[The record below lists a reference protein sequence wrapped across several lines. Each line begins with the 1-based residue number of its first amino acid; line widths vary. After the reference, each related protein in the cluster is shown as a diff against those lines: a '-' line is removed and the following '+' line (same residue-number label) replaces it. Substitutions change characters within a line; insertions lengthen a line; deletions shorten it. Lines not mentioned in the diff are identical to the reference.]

1 MRRRRQLSLAIDG
14 DKKNLRAL
22 TLDFICSHLKFTI
35 PLAVVLSII
44 ARPVLSRLDAARILF
59 LVTVAVTAT
68 IPWDS
73 YLIRTGVWTYP
84 EASVLGPTL
93 YSIPIEELFFFVIQT
108 YITSLFYILFNKPVL
123 HAQYLSTS
131 ETRPAWISRAK
142 FHGLATLGALTLT
155 GAYLIKQQGD
165 ATYLGLILAWACP
178 FLMIT
183 WGMTGDM
190 MIAQPLASTLAP
202 IAIPTV
208 FLWFVDE
215 LSLRQGVWSIETGTK
230 LGSQLFGSLEIEEA
244 IFFLITNT
252 LIVFGIAAFDKAV
265 AVCDALPELFP
276 KPADSLPIMDL
287 LRARVTPT
295 SAYDMKRIVGIKE
308 AVARL
313 QKKSRSFY
321 IASSVFPGRL
331 RIDLTLL

>member
-1 MRRRRQLSLAIDG
+1 MDLA
-14 DKKNLRAL
+14 
-22 TLDFICSHLKFTI
+22 CSHLKFTI

-265 AVCDALPELFP
+265 AVCDAFPELFP

-308 AVARL
+308 AVTRL